1 MGAVVALGA
10 IGLAGGVF
18 SGIMGAQ
25 QASADRAAQIAQIR
39 YQNLVRGIQ
48 TDAKN
53 IQLLSKWATQ
63 FKQAKL
69 QAVAAGARSGQKK
82 FYLRE
87 ALSNQFNQVG
97 NQTQSLN
104 AAVISKAGGKGLN
117 MSSGTVKAIM
127 RQNASKSAESNSAII
142 QNFKKEMVNID
153 RELVGSI
160 SASQFLKPG
169 LESFYAAS
177 DAVPDHSGSILAG
190 SIVSGTLGGISQ
202 GIGVEYGN

>member
-10 IGLAGGVF
+10 IGLADGVF
-18 SGIMGAQ
+18 SGIMGSQ

-39 YQNLVRGIQ
+39 YQNMVRGME
-48 TDAKN
+48 TDLNN
-53 IQLLSKWATQ
+53 IRILEKWGTKFTQSKLS
-63 FKQAKL
+63 
-69 QAVAAGARSGQKK
+69 AVAAGARAGQKK

-127 RQNASKSAESNSAII
+127 RQNSQKSSDSNAAII
-142 QNFKKEMVNID
+142 SNFKKQMVNID

-160 SASQFLKPG
+160 SASQFLQPG
-169 LESFYAAS
+169 LQTFYAAGE
-177 DAVPDHSGSILAG
+177 AVPNHSGSILAG
-190 SIVSGTLGGISQ
+190 SIVSGLASGLSQ
-202 GIGVEYGN
+202 GVAAQVG